1 MCHSQGDFVPNYL
14 CVPSCIY
21 FMWWNS
27 RPPIVCNWCRH
38 CNASYS
44 LGKIFDESPSSITT
58 NWCHNHIEFGLQSKL
73 ICKILNVIHCWFDCS
88 FWMWITLSISGSI
101 ECNQVDAKVIEQLLS
116 RRRNSRKKIL
126 IKESQRENKK
136 LSCYSP
142 ELLFLWFA
150 DSAKPLKTHP
160 EVQRKKLLPKEET
173 SETSS
178 SKSERQREAEIHK
191 TSRSP
196 KKNNPTKE
204 ETVEKTFNKE
214 SETKRRSSIFMH
226 LT

>member
-1 MCHSQGDFVPNYL
+1 
-14 CVPSCIY
+14 
-21 FMWWNS
+21 
-27 RPPIVCNWCRH
+27 
-38 CNASYS
+38 
-44 LGKIFDESPSSITT
+44 
-58 NWCHNHIEFGLQSKL
+58 
-73 ICKILNVIHCWFDCS
+73 
-88 FWMWITLSISGSI
+88 MWITLSISGSI

-160 EVQRKKLLPKEET
+160 EVQRKKKLPKEET

>member
-1 MCHSQGDFVPNYL
+1 
-14 CVPSCIY
+14 
-21 FMWWNS
+21 
-27 RPPIVCNWCRH
+27 
-38 CNASYS
+38 
-44 LGKIFDESPSSITT
+44 
-58 NWCHNHIEFGLQSKL
+58 
-73 ICKILNVIHCWFDCS
+73 
-88 FWMWITLSISGSI
+88 MWITLSISGSI

>member
-1 MCHSQGDFVPNYL
+1 
-14 CVPSCIY
+14 
-21 FMWWNS
+21 
-27 RPPIVCNWCRH
+27 
-38 CNASYS
+38 
-44 LGKIFDESPSSITT
+44 
-58 NWCHNHIEFGLQSKL
+58 
-73 ICKILNVIHCWFDCS
+73 
-88 FWMWITLSISGSI
+88 MWITLSISSSI
-101 ECNQVDAKVIEQLLS
+101 KCNRVDAEVIEQLLFS
-116 RRRNSRKKIL
+116 RRSSQKKIL

-204 ETVEKTFNKE
+204 ETFNKE
-214 SETKRRSSIFMH
+214 SETKR
-226 LT
+226 